1 MELTVLR
8 GRIAPMVAPTVLILA
23 VALLSKVF
31 AEDIQLQFHSTL
43 AITAMVVS
51 IHVFTGNSGVIS
63 FGNISF
69 VAVGAFTAGL
79 MSIGP
84 SQKQNVFRD
93 LFGIIRDNE
102 VGNITSLLLATG
114 MAAAFALVVGIPLMR
129 LDGLSAGIAT
139 FAVLGITRNVL
150 RNWDKIGP
158 GPKTIPGI
166 PDTTGLWQAT
176 IGLLLVVGVAALY
189 QRSRFGRRLRATRE
203 DPAASQSIGV
213 NTYGERLLA
222 FTISGA
228 LGGFAGGI
236 YVHYLGSIT
245 TEQVYLDLTFL
256 TLAMLVVGGIG
267 SLWGAVLGGLVFG
280 GVNAFLAEAEKGIT
294 LMGIDITAP
303 RSSREIVLGAMMAL
317 ALLLRP
323 SGLSGGRELILR
335 PRKKWQNADSR

>member
-1 MELTVLR
+1 MDRIRPERVLPL
-8 GRIAPMVAPTVLILA
+8 IAPMVLVVA

-31 AEDIQLQFHSTL
+31 PEDIQLQFHSTL
-43 AITAMVVS
+43 AVTAMVLS
-51 IHVFTGNSGVIS
+51 IHVFSGNSGIIS

-79 MSIGP
+79 MSIG
-84 SQKQNVFRD
+84 SLQKENVFPD
-93 LFGIIRDNE
+93 LFGVIRDNE
-102 VGNITSLLLATG
+102 VGNLTSLLLATIV
-114 MAAAFALVVGIPLMR
+114 AALFAFVVGIPLMR
-129 LDGLSAGIAT
+129 LNGLSAGIAT

-158 GPKTIPGI
+158 GPKTIPGV
-166 PDTTGLWQAT
+166 PETTGLWQAT
-176 IGLLLVVGVAALY
+176 WGLLLVILVAFIY
-189 QRSRFGRRLRATRE
+189 QQSRFGRRLRATRE

-213 NTYGERLLA
+213 NTYAERLLA

-256 TLAMLVVGGIG
+256 TLAMLVVGGLG
-267 SLWGAVLGGLVFG
+267 SLWGAVLGGLFIG
-280 GVNAFLAEAEKGIT
+280 GVNAFLAEAEKGIDLFGLDFT
-294 LMGIDITAP
+294 FP
-303 RSSREIVLGAMMAL
+303 RSSREIVLGALMAL

-323 SGLSGGRELILR
+323 SGLSRGRELLTR
-335 PRKKWQNADSR
+335 NK